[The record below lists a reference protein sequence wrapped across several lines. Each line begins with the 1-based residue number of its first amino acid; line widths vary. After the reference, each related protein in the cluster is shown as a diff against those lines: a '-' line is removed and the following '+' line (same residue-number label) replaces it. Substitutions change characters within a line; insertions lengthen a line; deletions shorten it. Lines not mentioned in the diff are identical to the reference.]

1 MRLFDALKIY
11 ADKRMLVMVGLGFS
25 SGFPL
30 MLVSGTLSLWL
41 GSAEVALA
49 SIGIFSLVKMPYSF
63 KWLWSPI
70 IDHVRLPLLGKL
82 GRRRGWAFF
91 CQIVLMAAIVW
102 MALLDAKT
110 QTFTLAMAALLV
122 VIASASQ
129 DIVVDAYRIESFS
142 TDEQGAAAAIFVLGY
157 RLGILF
163 SGALALILA
172 SVLSWREVYLIMALG
187 AVVGMVTTLLAQEP
201 DCDKILCINTEPAR
215 GTYVER
221 IKRFFVNA
229 VVAPFV
235 DFIKR
240 PHWLIILWF
249 VFFYKMSDAYMGP
262 MANVFYYEMGFSLT
276 EIASVSKIFGMGA
289 TILGGIVG
297 GIVVSRWGLYK
308 SLWICG
314 ILQGLTTLVFVLQAW
329 SGHNIFML
337 ISCISLDNISGGMSV
352 AAFVA
357 YLSSLCSVAYT
368 ATQYAL
374 LSSLM
379 SLPRDLVAATSGYMA
394 EAVGWDWFFVLT
406 SLMVVPGLALL
417 WILNK
422 KGVIQS
428 TPLSDK
434 S

>member
-70 IDHVRLPLLGKL
+70 IDHVRLPLFGKL

-187 AVVGMVTTLLAQEP
+187 AVVGMVTTLLAHEP

>member
-187 AVVGMVTTLLAQEP
+187 AVVGMVTTLLAHEP

-297 GIVVSRWGLYK
+297 GIVVSRRGLYK

>member
-187 AVVGMVTTLLAQEP
+187 AVVGMVTTLLAHEP

-221 IKRFFVNA
+221 IKRFFANA

>member
-187 AVVGMVTTLLAQEP
+187 AVVGMVTTLLAHEP

-357 YLSSLCSVAYT
+357 YISSLCSVAYT

>member
-187 AVVGMVTTLLAQEP
+187 AVVGMVTTLLAHEP

-221 IKRFFVNA
+221 IKRFFANA

-417 WILNK
+417 WLLNK

>member
-187 AVVGMVTTLLAQEP
+187 AVVGMVTMLLAHEP

>member
-1 MRLFDALKIY
+1 M
-11 ADKRMLVMVGLGFS
+11 
-25 SGFPL
+25 
-30 MLVSGTLSLWL
+30 
-41 GSAEVALA
+41 
-49 SIGIFSLVKMPYSF
+49 
-63 KWLWSPI
+63 
-70 IDHVRLPLLGKL
+70 RLPLLGKL

-91 CQIVLMAAIVW
+91 CQIVLMVAIVW

-187 AVVGMVTTLLAQEP
+187 AVVGMVTMLLAHEP

-221 IKRFFVNA
+221 IKRFFANA

-406 SLMVVPGLALL
+406 SLMVIPGLALL

>member
-187 AVVGMVTTLLAQEP
+187 AVVGMVTTLLAHEP

-221 IKRFFVNA
+221 IKRFFANA

-240 PHWLIILWF
+240 PHWFIILWF

>member
-187 AVVGMVTTLLAQEP
+187 AVVGMVTTLLAHEP
-201 DCDKILCINTEPAR
+201 DCDRILCINTEPAR

>member
-1 MRLFDALKIY
+1 MRLFEALKIY

-70 IDHVRLPLLGKL
+70 FDHVRLPLLGKL

-110 QTFTLAMAALLV
+110 QTFTLAMAALVV

-142 TDEQGAAAAIFVLGY
+142 TEEQGAAAAIFVLGY

-187 AVVGMVTTLLAQEP
+187 AVVGMVTMLLAHEP

-406 SLMVVPGLALL
+406 SLMVIPGLALL

>member
-187 AVVGMVTTLLAQEP
+187 AVVGMVTTLLAHEP

-215 GTYVER
+215 GIYVER

>member
-187 AVVGMVTTLLAQEP
+187 AVVGMVTTLLAHEP

-221 IKRFFVNA
+221 IKRFFANA

-417 WILNK
+417 WLLNK
-422 KGVIQS
+422 KGVIRS

>member
-187 AVVGMVTTLLAQEP
+187 AVVGMVTTLWAHEP

-221 IKRFFVNA
+221 IKRFFANA

>member
-187 AVVGMVTTLLAQEP
+187 AVVGMVTTLLAHEP
-201 DCDKILCINTEPAR
+201 DCDKILCINTEPVR

>member
-110 QTFTLAMAALLV
+110 QTFTLAMDALLV

-187 AVVGMVTTLLAQEP
+187 AVVGMVTTLLAHEP

-221 IKRFFVNA
+221 IKRFFANA

-417 WILNK
+417 WLLNK
-422 KGVIQS
+422 KGVIRS

>member
-1 MRLFDALKIY
+1 MRIFDALKIY

-187 AVVGMVTTLLAQEP
+187 AVVGMVTTLLAHEP

>member
-1 MRLFDALKIY
+1 MRIFNDLKIY
-11 ADKRMLVMVGLGFS
+11 ADKRMLVMVGMGFS

-41 GSAEVALA
+41 GSAEIALT

-63 KWLWSPI
+63 KWLWSPV
-70 IDHVRLPLLGKL
+70 IDHIRLPLVGRL

-91 CQIVLMAAIVW
+91 CQFLLMLFIVLMAV
-102 MALLDAKT
+102 LDPKT
-110 QTFTLAMAALLV
+110 QPLYLAVAAFLV
-122 VIASASQ
+122 VVASASQ
-129 DIVVDAYRIESFS
+129 DIVLDAFRIESF
-142 TDEQGAAAAIFVLGY
+142 TTEEQGAAAAIFVLGY
-157 RLGILF
+157 RLGLIF
-163 SGALALILA
+163 SGAVALILA

-187 AVVGMVTTLLAQEP
+187 AVVGMVTTLCAR
-201 DCDKILCINTEPAR
+201 EPAKNEAYFEPEFR
-215 GTYVER
+215 GSYVLRVKE
-221 IKRFFVNA
+221 FLQNA

-235 DFIKR
+235 DFVKR

-262 MANVFYYEMGFSLT
+262 MANVFYYEMGFSLA
-276 EIASVSKIFGMGA
+276 EIASVSKIFGMCA
-289 TILGGIVG
+289 TIIGGIIG

-314 ILQGLTTLVFVLQAW
+314 ILQGVTTLVFVVQALV
-329 SGHNIFML
+329 GHNIYVL
-337 ISCISLDNISGGMSV
+337 ISCITLDNISGGMSV

-379 SLPRDLVAATSGYMA
+379 SFARDLVAASSGYMA
-394 EAVGWDWFFVLT
+394 EAVGWEMFFVLT
-406 SLMVVPGLALL
+406 SLMVVPGLI
-417 WILNK
+417 ILRVLYK
-422 KGVIQS
+422 KGVILP
-428 TPLSDK
+428 TPLPDK

>member
-82 GRRRGWAFF
+82 GRRRGWALF
-91 CQIVLMAAIVW
+91 CQIVLMVAIVW

-187 AVVGMVTTLLAQEP
+187 AVVGMVTTLLAHEP

>member
-1 MRLFDALKIY
+1 MRLFEALKIY

-82 GRRRGWAFF
+82 GRRRGWALF
-91 CQIVLMAAIVW
+91 CQIVLMVAIVW

-110 QTFTLAMAALLV
+110 QTFTLAMAALVV

-142 TDEQGAAAAIFVLGY
+142 TEEQGAAAAIFVLGY

-187 AVVGMVTTLLAQEP
+187 AVVGMITTLLAHEP
-201 DCDKILCINTEPAR
+201 DCDKILCINTEPAH

-221 IKRFFVNA
+221 IKRFFANA

-406 SLMVVPGLALL
+406 SLMVIPGLALL

>member
-187 AVVGMVTTLLAQEP
+187 AVVGMVTTLLAHEP

-417 WILNK
+417 WLLNK

>member
-187 AVVGMVTTLLAQEP
+187 AVVGMVTTLLA
-201 DCDKILCINTEPAR
+201 
-215 GTYVER
+215 
-221 IKRFFVNA
+221 
-229 VVAPFV
+229 
-235 DFIKR
+235 
-240 PHWLIILWF
+240 H
-249 VFFYKMSDAYMGP
+249 
-262 MANVFYYEMGFSLT
+262 
-276 EIASVSKIFGMGA
+276 
-289 TILGGIVG
+289 
-297 GIVVSRWGLYK
+297 
-308 SLWICG
+308 
-314 ILQGLTTLVFVLQAW
+314 
-329 SGHNIFML
+329 
-337 ISCISLDNISGGMSV
+337 
-352 AAFVA
+352 
-357 YLSSLCSVAYT
+357 
-368 ATQYAL
+368 
-374 LSSLM
+374 
-379 SLPRDLVAATSGYMA
+379 
-394 EAVGWDWFFVLT
+394 
-406 SLMVVPGLALL
+406 
-417 WILNK
+417 
-422 KGVIQS
+422 
-428 TPLSDK
+428 
-434 S
+434 

>member
-187 AVVGMVTTLLAQEP
+187 AVVGMVTTLLAHEP

-297 GIVVSRWGLYK
+297 GIVVSHWGLYK

>member
-187 AVVGMVTTLLAQEP
+187 AVVGMVTTLLAHEP

-262 MANVFYYEMGFSLT
+262 MANVFYYEMGFSLA

-297 GIVVSRWGLYK
+297 GIVVSHWGLYK

>member
-187 AVVGMVTTLLAQEP
+187 AVVGMVTTLLAHEP

-434 S
+434 L